1 VHELWRGQ
9 DVVDVHCG
17 CGATS
22 AERRRLLVRVSRYKF
37 QSLSN
42 IVIAQVDYVHMIF
55 KINCMIFI
63 FLKVLLVLILI
74 FLSCKIVL
82 IFYSNRL

>member
-63 FLKVLLVLILI
+63 FFKSIISFNLNFLVMQNCFNIL
-74 FLSCKIVL
+74 
-82 IFYSNRL
+82 